1 MKSSGKGRR
10 ARGKGNISYSPLASR
25 LSPLANKG
33 FTLIEILVAMTILAI
48 VMSILY
54 GTFSTSSANAKVI
67 EERADELSSLT
78 GAIDVLS
85 QEVRGAFI
93 SSDAVSE
100 MFSGKKEEIGF
111 TAATPF
117 VKDDEPAV
125 QRLSYLFDGEKLVRK
140 TFKEGQEAEVKRE
153 SLILEGASESSFSFF
168 NGKEWAAEWP
178 AGNSLPYGIKV
189 AFSYKGKD
197 VETVI
202 PVWSR
207 K

>member
-1 MKSSGKGRR
+1 MKN
-10 ARGKGNISYSPLASR
+10 RGKGQGARAKGSD
-25 LSPLANKG
+25 G
-33 FTLIEILVAMTILAI
+33 FTLIEVLVAITILAI

-85 QEVRGAFI
+85 QEVRGAFLP
-93 SSDAVSE
+93 SDAVSE
-100 MFSGKKEEIGF
+100 LFSGKKEEIRF

-117 VKDDEPAV
+117 VKENEPAV
-125 QRLSYLFDGEKLVRK
+125 QTVSYLFDGEKLIRK
-140 TFKEGQEAEVKRE
+140 TFKTGQEAEVKSE
-153 SLILEGASESSFSFF
+153 SLILEGANEPSFSFF
-168 NGKEWAAEWP
+168 NGKEWIEEWP
-178 AGNSLPYGIKV
+178 AGKSLPYGIKV

-197 VETVI
+197 VNTVI